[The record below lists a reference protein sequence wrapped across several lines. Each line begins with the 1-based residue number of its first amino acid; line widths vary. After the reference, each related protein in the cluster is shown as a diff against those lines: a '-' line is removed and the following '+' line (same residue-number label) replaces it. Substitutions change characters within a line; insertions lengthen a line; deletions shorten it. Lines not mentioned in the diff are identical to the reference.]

1 MNYFDIV
8 LRCFEHDP
16 QTPAHREESMVRA
29 IGKAEHWQKCQSRSR
44 SPISLGDAGRFS
56 FEVAV
61 SSDSLNHLRSA
72 VTVERVIAGRGDR

>member
-16 QTPAHREESMVRA
+16 QTPGASRRVHGACNWESRA
-29 IGKAEHWQKCQSRSR
+29 LAEMSVKVSES
-44 SPISLGDAGRFS
+44 DFVGRRRKVLR
-56 FEVAV
+56 EVAV

-72 VTVERVIAGRGDR
+72 VTVERCFAGRGDR